1 MAESV
6 ALEEMREKIAPVVR
20 EMLTEKVLLEL
31 EALTDLLP
39 KAVARLALLLESD
52 DDDTAFKA
60 ATLLLKYTMGNSSI
74 APPPLEQA
82 GTRLELNIGIP
93 QQGGGERSYS
103 IQGEVVDG
111 EVVEGE
117 PAPELRECMDCGKEK
132 PAEDFMGQSSRCQA
146 CHDQMLE
153 QVEARFGKLPVLRSR
168 Q

>member
-52 DDDTAFKA
+52 DDDTALKA

-74 APPPLEQA
+74 APPPLEQS

-93 QQGGGERSYS
+93 QQDGSQRNYVVE
-103 IQGEVVDG
+103 GEVVDG
-111 EVVEGE
+111 EIADA
-117 PAPELRECMDCGKEK
+117 PAAELRECMDCHQEK
-132 PAEDFMGQSSRCQA
+132 PAEDFMGQSQRCQQ
-146 CHDQMLE
+146 CHDEMLE
-153 QVEARFGKLPVLRSR
+153 QVQARFGRLPVLRSKG
-168 Q
+168 